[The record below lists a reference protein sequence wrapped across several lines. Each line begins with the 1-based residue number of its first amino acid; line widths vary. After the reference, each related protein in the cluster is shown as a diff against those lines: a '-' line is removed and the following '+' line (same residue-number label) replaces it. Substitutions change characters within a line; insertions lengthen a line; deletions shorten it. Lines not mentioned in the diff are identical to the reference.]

1 MKVRCT
7 NCDKALVK
15 EGDIRLFHGVVCCAD
30 CEKIVQHA
38 YDRADTLVKHVLT
51 LYKES
56 LRMTLIKKQAH
67 LPKLPVGDM
76 PMGELPAAM
85 NMLKVLHANG
95 AKKQQ
100 ASKDQV

>member
-1 MKVRCT
+1 MKCT
-7 NCDKALVK
+7 NCDKILPKAA
-15 EGDIRLFHGVVCCAD
+15 DIHLFQGVVCCAD
-30 CEKIVQHA
+30 CDKIVRHA
-38 YDRADTLVKHVLT
+38 YEKAETLVRHVLT

-56 LRMTLIKKQAH
+56 LRAALIKKQAH
-67 LPKLPVGDM
+67 LPKLPVGDL

-95 AKKQQ
+95 AKRQQ